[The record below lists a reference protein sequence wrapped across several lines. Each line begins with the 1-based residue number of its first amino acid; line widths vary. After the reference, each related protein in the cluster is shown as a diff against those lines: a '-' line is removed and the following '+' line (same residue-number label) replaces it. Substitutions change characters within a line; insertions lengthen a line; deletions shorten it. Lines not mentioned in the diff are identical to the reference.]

1 MRTRTFK
8 GIPTSLQARQK
19 FEFSLFPVP
28 PIWKREKRS
37 CAIGPK
43 KKKIR
48 SPPIGRRRRRDVEC
62 LSARVNQVEGG
73 GTRKD
78 FFAWEIEVWTE
89 KKRAREK
96 EMMGWIRIFPINKPC
111 WSRFW
116 FINRVRF
123 LCSIPSGRE
132 IRSLWFFPGDK
143 KATSWSNK
151 QVSPKSEGGK
161 F

>member
-28 PIWKREKRS
+28 SIWKRERRS

-43 KKKIR
+43 KSGLLRSDDDDGEEMLNAFPPEWTKWRGGNKKGFFCLGNR
-48 SPPIGRRRRRDVEC
+48 SLDR
-62 LSARVNQVEGG
+62 
-73 GTRKD
+73 
-78 FFAWEIEVWTE
+78 
-89 KKRAREK
+89 KKRVREK
-96 EMMGWIRIFPINKPC
+96 EMMGWIRIIPINKPC
-111 WSRFW
+111 WSRLW

-132 IRSLWFFPGDK
+132 IRSLWFFFSETK
-143 KATSWSNK
+143 KPPRSPTNK
-151 QVSPKSEGGK
+151 FPKKTKGGN